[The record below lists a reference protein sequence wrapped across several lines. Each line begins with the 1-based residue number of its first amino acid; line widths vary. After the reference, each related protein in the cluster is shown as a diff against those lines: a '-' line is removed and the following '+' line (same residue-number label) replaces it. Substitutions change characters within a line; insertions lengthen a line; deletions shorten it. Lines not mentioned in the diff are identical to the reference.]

1 MYPEPVVNEQVR
13 QPTGHGP
20 QVLLGV
26 MKYLLEHV
34 VHTVELEQ
42 TSQPLGQP
50 TQTLDTA
57 LVLG

>member
-1 MYPEPVVNEQVR
+1 MNEQVR

-50 TQTLDTA
+50 TQTPDTA